1 MTIAS
6 PTQRI
11 ALPNEADD
19 AARRIE
25 GWLLESGIQIPDGPQ
40 QGGIAGWLDS
50 QGMPE
55 FVYLEIAGYYL
66 MSMTWLASAAAS
78 SPDRAAAA
86 RVRARLTL
94 RWITRTLCAPTV
106 PTVPTASTAST
117 APTVPTA
124 PPTRLHLRSGRVDW
138 RNGGLFS
145 FDLAMAARG
154 VMASRVVAHSRDRRP
169 TVARLWTLLDGISRD
184 TAVMQSHQLV
194 GGADVPLPDRW
205 STRPGPHHL
214 KAAAGLLQV
223 PHYAVGS
230 TLRRVC
236 QRTCEHWT
244 AAMSD
249 SWPCQELHTLFYG
262 LEGMLIRAGTARGEP
277 ELASIA
283 VLYARLMELQAP
295 DGTLPE
301 TITGGAV
308 RSDVLAQ
315 ALRVGLMLRSRRHLQ
330 SDEWAE
336 RLSALAADLMGFVR
350 PDGAVLFAQD
360 QELTNAWCA
369 MFAHQALRL
378 FAHDGRGAPL
388 TAAAFQLLV

>member
-66 MSMTWLASAAAS
+66 TSMTWLASAAAS
-78 SPDRAAAA
+78 SPHRAAAA

-94 RWITRTLCAPTV
+94 RWITRTLCAPT
-106 PTVPTASTAST
+106 AST
-117 APTVPTA
+117 V

-184 TAVMQSHQLV
+184 TAVMQSHEPV
-194 GGADVPLPDRW
+194 EGADVPLPDRW

-223 PHYAVGS
+223 PHHAVGS

-262 LEGMLIRAGTARGEP
+262 LEGMLIRAGTASEGSEP
-277 ELASIA
+277 ELATIA

-315 ALRVGLMLRSRRHLQ
+315 ALRVGLMLRSRRHLE

-336 RLSALAADLMGFVR
+336 RLAALTAALMGFVR

-360 QELTNAWCA
+360 QEITNAWCA

-378 FAHDGRGAPL
+378 LAYDGRGAPL

>member
-6 PTQRI
+6 PTQGI

-25 GWLLESGIQIPDGPQ
+25 GWLLESHIQIAEGPQ
-40 QGGIAGWLDS
+40 LGGIAGWLDS
-50 QGMPE
+50 QGRPE
-55 FVYLEIAGYYL
+55 FVYLEIAGYFL
-66 MSMTWLASAAAS
+66 TSMTWLASSAAS

-86 RVRARLTL
+86 RVRARLAL
-94 RWITRTLCAPTV
+94 RWITRTLCAPT
-106 PTVPTASTAST
+106 
-117 APTVPTA
+117 A
-124 PPTRLHLRSGRVDW
+124 PPTRLHLRAGRVDW

-154 VMASRVVAHSRDRRP
+154 VMAARVVAHSRDRRLA
-169 TVARLWTLLDGISRD
+169 VARLWTLLDGISRD
-184 TAVMQSHQLV
+184 AAVMQSHELV
-194 GGADVPLPDRW
+194 GGAGAPLPDRW

-214 KAAAGLLQV
+214 KASAALLQV
-223 PHYAVGS
+223 PHRAVGS

-244 AAMSD
+244 VAMSD
-249 SWPCQELHTLFYG
+249 PWPCQELHTLFYG
-262 LEGMLIRAGTARGEP
+262 LEGMLIRAGTANEESKA

-283 VLYARLMELQAP
+283 VLYARLMELQAS

-301 TITGGAV
+301 TIAGGPV

-315 ALRVGLMLRSRRHLQ
+315 ALRVGLLLRSRRHLQ
-330 SDEWAE
+330 DNEWTE
-336 RLSALAADLMGFVR
+336 RLDALAAALLGFVR
-350 PDGAVLFAQD
+350 PDGAVLFSQD
-360 QELTNAWCA
+360 QEITNAWCA

-378 FAHDGRGAPL
+378 LAHDGRGAPM
-388 TAAAFQLLV
+388 TAAAFELLV